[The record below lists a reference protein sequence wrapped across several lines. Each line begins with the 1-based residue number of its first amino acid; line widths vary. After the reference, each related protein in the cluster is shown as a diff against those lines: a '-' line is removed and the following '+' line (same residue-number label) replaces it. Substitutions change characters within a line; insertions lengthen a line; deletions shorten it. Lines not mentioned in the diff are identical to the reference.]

1 MDIKEFYEKNFFIVN
16 LTIGFITLMLL
27 IYFVTK
33 SGFISPDGIISNKKL
48 SIRSDIDKDWN
59 IKEFEKAIASF
70 NS

>member
-1 MDIKEFYEKNFFIVN
+1 
-16 LTIGFITLMLL
+16 MLL

-59 IKEFEKAIASF
+59 MKEFEKAIASF